1 MSDTLTYLQT
11 RDIVLTVLP
20 SSVTILHQPQNARE
34 HTTKRDVGSSLL
46 KAAENPLMPIVM
58 QEFNVT
64 LPTSAGKYTRVF
76 DTRLSLGRPHR
87 LQEQSAEWL
96 LPSSFQQ
103 MEAAQVFQLT
113 SDKTI
118 LYLNDVVD
126 VSKLNTSAVLRLKAT
141 ASPTTSQGDSSIV
154 LPDVLLSLTVTFE
167 TFQRGSCEKHRD
179 IKCAEFLLDAECDAS
194 CGFNSGGSTSCQWV
208 PEG

>member
-1 MSDTLTYLQT
+1 M
-11 RDIVLTVLP
+11 
-20 SSVTILHQPQNARE
+20 TILHQPQNARE

-76 DTRLSLGRPHR
+76 DTRMSLGRPHR
-87 LQEQSAEWL
+87 LQEQSAGWL

-126 VSKLNTSAVLRLKAT
+126 ISKLNTSAVLRLKAT

-154 LPDVLLSLTVTFE
+154 LPDVLLSLKVTFE
-167 TFQRGSCEKHRD
+167 ASFQRDNCEEHRD
-179 IKCAEFLLDAECDAS
+179 IKCAEFLLEAECDAS
-194 CGFNSGGSTSCQWV
+194 CSFNSGGATSCQWA